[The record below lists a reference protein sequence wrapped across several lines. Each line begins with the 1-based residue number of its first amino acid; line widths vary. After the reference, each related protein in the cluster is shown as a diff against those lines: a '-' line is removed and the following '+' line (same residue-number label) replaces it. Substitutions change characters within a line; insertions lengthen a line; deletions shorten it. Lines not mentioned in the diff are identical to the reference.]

1 MKYLDEV
8 YTARVLL
15 EILYKLKKTTDEK
28 QIDKLYKL
36 HTLIK
41 NKQLKNRN
49 TIP

>member
-1 MKYLDEV
+1 MKYLEEV
-8 YTARVLL
+8 NTARLLL

-41 NKQLKNRN
+41 NKKINNLNN
-49 TIP
+49 N